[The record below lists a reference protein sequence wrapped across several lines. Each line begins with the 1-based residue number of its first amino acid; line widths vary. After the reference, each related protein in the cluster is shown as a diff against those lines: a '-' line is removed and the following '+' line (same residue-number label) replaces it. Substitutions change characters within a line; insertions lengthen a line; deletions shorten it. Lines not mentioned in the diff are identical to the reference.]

1 MNDTI
6 WTIIAA
12 ALLIILMIGNRKVR
26 LKSLL
31 SKQIQVFRNA
41 RTNKISIWDL
51 LCFIVFPICL
61 ALIVAYVL
69 GICIPAM
76 ERRVGGKSIS
86 DDNLP
91 SFFPPVNFPPFIIK
105 GVGVALSWQ
114 LLLYSG
120 FLVLKWLPWSEV

>member
-69 GICIPAM
+69 GICID
-76 ERRVGGKSIS
+76 ET
-86 DDNLP
+86 
-91 SFFPPVNFPPFIIK
+91 
-105 GVGVALSWQ
+105 LSGILTTVFSLVFTV
-114 LLLYSG
+114 LLG
-120 FLVLKWLPWSEV
+120 FYTMA